1 MLKVCYHFQ
10 MSYTKASNIVTT
22 FQETMQNMLLNPA
35 SSDPNNDNGYTRA
48 NQQTSYRDDQ
58 VNNTTIHT
66 QNLIYRMY
74 IILFIFSSPFQRT
87 DWYQSFSMT
96 SLRVDLLLMWPYI
109 FSQMY
114 TNTYIV
120 DINYYLLHT
129 GNTYVAK

>member
-96 SLRVDLLLMWPYI
+96 SLRVDLLLM
-109 FSQMY
+109 
-114 TNTYIV
+114 
-120 DINYYLLHT
+120 
-129 GNTYVAK
+129 